1 MNQSHESFPEHS
13 LEGPSNRSFGYTVG
27 GILLALVL
35 ARWLISGGL
44 TPITIGLAIIGGVL
58 ILLAFAS
65 PDRLALPNRLW
76 TKLGL
81 LLFKVVNP
89 VVMLLIYAAAFV
101 PIGLFLRLRGYDPLA
116 TSFDKSVDTY
126 WNKRSPHEPDPAT
139 MRNQF

>member
-1 MNQSHESFPEHS
+1 MNQSHEAFPEHA

-27 GILLALVL
+27 GILLAFVLV
-35 ARWLISGGL
+35 RWLISGGL
-44 TPITIGLAIIGGVL
+44 TPITTALAVVGGVL
-58 ILLAFAS
+58 VLLAFAS
-65 PDRLALPNRLW
+65 PDWLAVPNRLW

-81 LLFKVVNP
+81 VLFKIVNP
-89 VVMLLIYAAAFV
+89 VVMLLIYAVAFV

-116 TSFDKSVDTY
+116 AAFDKGADSY